1 MPKARSN
8 GRGAPRTSRTDK
20 KRVKA
25 IPRVKTV
32 SRKLRS
38 RKTVAQKNA
47 ALKTSVKKRAA
58 ARARARERAAI
69 DRIVVG
75 PFLDRDLFVR
85 FPFRVDVV
93 RPDDLL
99 HLTFQF
105 INLVLDTSAAP
116 PARLV
121 RHHPG
126 KAAYIVVHF
135 PPQHVGEQAFFEVDA
150 NFSTTITSSDPLIR
164 PAQARLA
171 GPSRLAFRLPA
182 GMDELPYTVDA
193 LLDWGKLEP
202 SLVPAALP
210 PPPPLMYYEVWQDGL
225 PITVAAIIEPPTVLM
240 KVGARSPRGVQTIGA
255 DRLTPITVGSKVQPN
270 LRLRAIPPIIR
281 PELYHTSIEAPWRLM
296 LSPNK
301 YGRWAHASAPVT
313 RTTAAGERTELWH
326 TRLGFATIDGSVDEE
341 DDTYRTLRA
350 IWSPDFDPDLTSGHS
365 NFPFRMSLDAR
376 DRNELVVLTAD
387 HSISGSQARV
397 VQADRLMLTSL
408 GAWLDLRYAAPVPR
422 LRPSRNSSLTVEQW
436 RHQATMA
443 RDQYVRV
450 VTKGFLLPFGHRASL
465 VKVTERKFTKTG
477 GGYVAFLFQRMYIIV
492 RQPEKQYPGYA
503 QQHDGRL
510 MPFRRVRITTR
521 VTPNLE
527 DPVSSEID
535 GHGQSAFWPRVQGTD
550 FLFHLV
556 AEDADGQRCE
566 FSAPLIFVDASVAY
580 QSAAMDAVINSYT
593 DGTNTTNVARRKR
606 PLFGQNV
613 AFAES
618 DAATTG
624 GTTLETVTVTLGA
637 EPPLAKSSS
646 ALELQDQPRCHP
658 TVAEAEVHLPALKQ
672 VAGGAPPARIA
683 IHDKYRD
690 HGFAGDNAAGQI
702 FARLVNALPFQFPA
716 DKSGGVATPNM
727 SILGLS
733 RKFGPL
739 GGTNATKIDG
749 LAGGTFDPKDFF
761 AGAGAKILGAIDL
774 GEIVAA
780 AFADGK
786 NVPKVTTT
794 PTYPG
799 GNKLAPPQA
808 IDTVV
813 EWKPDVIGFGPFK
826 PSPASRLE
834 VTARLH
840 TDLAA
845 AGASTYQVD
854 GLLTEFDMDLFGFIV
869 LKFAKVQFAAKS
881 GQKMDVTPDI
891 TEVTFGGPLE
901 FVNELKDYL
910 NTGVGGSGFS
920 LDVSPA
926 GVRTSLTLAIPT
938 VGVGILTIQN
948 ISFSAGL
955 HLPFTGQPVRLR
967 FAFCEREHPF
977 VLTVLGLGGGGFF
990 AIGIGLDGVE
1000 LLEAALE
1007 FGASAAI
1014 DIGVASGSVTI
1025 MAGIYYKW
1033 EDKGG
1038 GVEIALLTGYIRMG
1052 GELEVLAIVHISV
1065 EFYLALSYE
1074 SGPNGGKVWGEA
1086 TLTVEV
1092 EVLCFSKSV
1101 QLSVRRE
1108 FADPDPIT
1116 FAQLMNQ
1123 NTWDAYCEA
1132 FAVRE
1137 GDGA

>member
-25 IPRVKTV
+25 TSRVKTA

-38 RKTVAQKNA
+38 RKTVTQKNA

-58 ARARARERAAI
+58 ARAAAAKARTRKRAAS
-69 DRIVVG
+69 DRVVVG

-85 FPFRVDVV
+85 FPFVVDVV

-99 HLTFQF
+99 HLRFQF
-105 INLVLDTSAAP
+105 INLLLDTSAAA

-135 PPQHVGEQAFFEVDA
+135 PPQHVGEQAFFE
-150 NFSTTITSSDPLIR
+150 SDPKDPLSR

-171 GPSRLAFRLPA
+171 GPSRLVFRLPA
-182 GMDELPYTVDA
+182 GMDDLPYTVDA

-240 KVGARSPRGVQTIGA
+240 KVGARSPRGVQAIAA
-255 DRLTPITVGSKVQPN
+255 DRLTPITVGSRVQLDP
-270 LRLRAIPPIIR
+270 RLRVIPPIIQ
-281 PELYHTSIEAPWRLM
+281 PELHHTAIEAPWRLM

-301 YGRWAHASAPVT
+301 YGRWAHASAPVA
-313 RTTAAGERTELWH
+313 RKTAAGERTELWH
-326 TRLGFATIDGSVDEE
+326 TRLGFGMIDGSVDEE
-341 DDTYRTLRA
+341 DETYRTVRA
-350 IWSPDFDPDLTSGHS
+350 IWSPDFDPDVLQPHS
-365 NFPFRMSLDAR
+365 TFPFRMSLDAR
-376 DRNELVVLTAD
+376 YRNELVWLTAD

-408 GAWLDLRYAAPVPR
+408 GAWLDLRYAAPVPI
-422 LRPSRNSSLTVEQW
+422 LPASRNASLTVEQW

-450 VTKGFLLPFGHRASL
+450 VTKGFLLPFGHRASM
-465 VKVTERKFTKTG
+465 VEVTERKFTKTG
-477 GGYVAFLFQRMYIIV
+477 RGYVAFLFQRVYIIV
-492 RQPEKQYPGYA
+492 RQPERQYPAYA
-503 QQHDGRL
+503 QAYDGHL

-521 VTPNLE
+521 VTPDLE
-527 DPVSSEID
+527 PAVSSAIG
-535 GHGQSAFWPRVQGTD
+535 GHGQSAFWPRVQGND
-550 FLFHLV
+550 FLFHFV
-556 AEDADGQRCE
+556 ADDADGQRCE
-566 FSAPLIFVDASVAY
+566 FSAPVIFVDASLAFKPTDMNTVVGSY
-580 QSAAMDAVINSYT
+580 NSLA
-593 DGTNTTNVARRKR
+593 NAARRKR

-618 DAATTG
+618 DAGTAG
-624 GTTLETVTVTLGA
+624 GTTLETISITFGA
-637 EPPLAKSSS
+637 EAPLTRSNTAF
-646 ALELQDQPRCHP
+646 ERQDQPRCHP
-658 TVAEAEVHLPALKQ
+658 TVAEAEVHVPALKQ
-672 VAGGAPPARIA
+672 VAGGAAPARIA

-702 FARLVNALPFQFPA
+702 FARLVSAQPFQFPA

-733 RKFGPL
+733 RQFGPL
-739 GGTNATKIDG
+739 GGTNPAKIDA
-749 LAGGTFDPKDFF
+749 LAGGAFDPKDFF

-774 GEIVAA
+774 GEIVAT
-780 AFADGK
+780 AFAGGK
-786 NVPKVTTT
+786 NVPKVATT

-799 GNKLAPPQA
+799 GDKLAPPQA
-808 IDTVV
+808 VDTVI
-813 EWKPDVIGFGPFK
+813 EWKPDVIGLGPFK
-826 PSPASRLE
+826 PAPAARLE

-840 TDLAA
+840 TDLVA
-845 AGASTYQVD
+845 AGGSTYQVD
-854 GLLTEFDMDLFGFIV
+854 GLLTDFDMDLFGFIV
-869 LKFAKVQFAAKS
+869 LTFAKVQFAARS
-881 GQKMDVTPDI
+881 GQKLEVTPDI
-891 TEVTFGGPLE
+891 TEVKFGGPLE

-910 NTGVGGSGFS
+910 NTGVGGSGFT
-920 LDVSPA
+920 LEVSPT
-926 GVRTSLTLAIPT
+926 GVRTGFTLAIPT
-938 VGVGILTIQN
+938 IGVGIVTIQN
-948 ISFSAGL
+948 ISFSATL

-977 VLTVLGLGGGGFF
+977 ILTVLGLGGGGFF
-990 AIGIGLDGVE
+990 AIAVGLDGVE

-1007 FGASAAI
+1007 FGASVAL

-1092 EVLCFSKSV
+1092 EVLCFCKSV
-1101 QLSVRRE
+1101 SLSVRRE
-1108 FADPDPIT
+1108 FADPAPIT

-1123 NTWDAYCEA
+1123 NTWDTYCEA
-1132 FAVRE
+1132 FA
-1137 GDGA
+1137 